1 MTIANLKDLYVAELQ
16 EARSFEGQ
24 IANALGGLADRASDG
39 ALREALAGD
48 RPESLRHGERVTAL
62 IERQGADP
70 RAHEDQTM
78 KAILTEAAKWAAE
91 IDDPAVRDAALI
103 ASVQRI
109 QHYEIAVYGSLVAWA
124 TEQGLD
130 DAETLAEILEEEKAA
145 DDKLSALA
153 GARVNDV
160 AS

>member
-1 MTIANLKDLYVAELQ
+1 MTIDSLKDLYIAELQ

-24 IANALGGLADRASDG
+24 IANALGGFADRASDG

-48 RPESLRHGERVTAL
+48 RPESVRHGERITAL
-62 IERQGADP
+62 LERHGADP

-78 KAILTEAAKWAAE
+78 KAILAEAGKWAAE

-109 QHYEIAVYGSLVAWA
+109 QHYEIAAYGALVAWA
-124 TEQGLD
+124 REEGLD

-145 DDKLSALA
+145 DEKLSALA
-153 GARVNDV
+153 GERVNEG